1 MSAMLMGHDEGGE
14 DHNVSIP
21 LGGPIYVRDMVGPLI
36 RAPDFENSVFQELQS
51 LKEELSRDSLET
63 CDEEILVDE
72 LKIIG
77 EDELVDKAFEE
88 AFKEGEL
95 AIDTSQRTEEH
106 LSPRSGKNWD
116 VACLRGIFCAETYSR
131 YLSPDDQRNGAKS
144 VADANIF
151 SAKNGSLH
159 GLVEILNQTI
169 QLAVVASAMKLPTKK
184 HLVSDSSNRK
194 RTDDNGTSGLEH
206 GGLHNSDGDMKAI
219 VSSECSNV
227 LSVRACRDKKSNK
240 NPSGKR
246 KKRRHEREEDNSF
259 DESYIAKVE
268 ELARIKQKQE
278 EQKAAVRLHSFDSS
292 KVPGSGSTAKADKIR
307 SLRSASVST
316 KEWEEYSQV
325 YTYIY
330 DCYGLGLGILIPR
343 GILMP
348 LDKVRASNTCDN
360 VPVQFPEAV
369 LCFEVYHNRK
379 TWLKIQ
385 GIVSVFGPS
394 QLFPGSS
401 LHVQHFPTQEFLV
414 LGRQFLTEV
423 RDKTYCLTDEIMK
436 KAGHNDP
443 SGYFLIEDVFYNDMR
458 DCSATDY
465 SKPILDWLENSK
477 NDALEK
483 WEFIV
488 SGELQ
493 QKQKALLGSQSKQ
506 QLPQLKS
513 AHMQTTRF
521 CDIRFRLGA
530 GYLYCHQGDCKHII
544 VIRDLRLIHPEDVQN
559 RAAYPI
565 LTLQQKF
572 RYRKCSVCKIYRAAK
587 MTVDDKWALSN
598 PCYFCDVCYYMLH
611 YANGSLLYSDY
622 SVYDYHHE

>member
-14 DHNVSIP
+14 DHHVSIP

-36 RAPDFENSVFQELQS
+36 RAPTSKILCFKNFRYSISCFVSLNAS
-51 LKEELSRDSLET
+51 LKEELSGDSLDT

-77 EDELVDKAFEE
+77 EDELVNKAFEE

-95 AIDTSQRTEEH
+95 AIDASQVTEEH
-106 LSPRSGKNWD
+106 LSPRSD
-116 VACLRGIFCAETYSR
+116 ACIF
-131 YLSPDDQRNGAKS
+131 L
-144 VADANIF
+144 
-151 SAKNGSLH
+151 AKNGSLH
-159 GLVEILNQTI
+159 GLGRVEILNQTM
-169 QLAVVASAMKLPTKK
+169 QLAGFEIASGIFAQQEFGCCGFEFT
-184 HLVSDSSNRK
+184 R
-194 RTDDNGTSGLEH
+194 RTDDNGTSGPEN

-227 LSVRACRDKKSNK
+227 LPLRGCRDKKSNK
-240 NPSGKR
+240 NHSGKR

-292 KVPGSGSTAKADKIR
+292 KVPGSAAMAKADKIR
-307 SLRSASVST
+307 SLKSASVST
-316 KEWEEYSQV
+316 KGGLSFFNSSEESV
-325 YTYIY
+325 FGYIFC
-330 DCYGLGLGILIPR
+330 DL
-343 GILMP
+343 
-348 LDKVRASNTCDN
+348 VRASKTCDN

-379 TWLKIQ
+379 TWLK
-385 GIVSVFGPS
+385 
-394 QLFPGSS
+394 
-401 LHVQHFPTQEFLV
+401 TQEFLV

-423 RDKTYCLTDEIMK
+423 RDKIYCLTDEIMK

-458 DCSATDY
+458 DCSAMDY

-493 QKQKALLGSQSKQ
+493 QKQKALLGRQSKQ
-506 QLPQLKS
+506 QLPRLKS

-530 GYLYCHQGDCKHII
+530 GYLYCHQGDCKHVI

-559 RAAYPI
+559 RAAYPL

-587 MTVDDKWALSN
+587 MTVDDKW
-598 PCYFCDVCYYMLH
+598 PCRTPVISVTFVIICFTMQTGLCSTVISPSMIIIMNDYYYLNKNF
-611 YANGSLLYSDY
+611 YWI
-622 SVYDYHHE
+622 

>member
-1 MSAMLMGHDEGGE
+1 MLMGHDEGGE
-14 DHNVSIP
+14 DHHISIP

-36 RAPDFENSVFQELQS
+36 RVPDFENSVFQELQS
-51 LKEELSRDSLET
+51 LKEELSGDSLET

-77 EDELVDKAFEE
+77 EDELVNRAFEE

-95 AIDTSQRTEEH
+95 AIDASRVTEEH
-106 LSPRSGKNWD
+106 LSPRK
-116 VACLRGIFCAETYSR
+116 
-131 YLSPDDQRNGAKS
+131 
-144 VADANIF
+144 
-151 SAKNGSLH
+151 
-159 GLVEILNQTI
+159 
-169 QLAVVASAMKLPTKK
+169 
-184 HLVSDSSNRK
+184 
-194 RTDDNGTSGLEH
+194 TDDNGASGLEH
-206 GGLHNSDGDMKAI
+206 GGLHNSDQDMKAI
-219 VSSECSNV
+219 VPSDSSNV
-227 LSVRACRDKKSNK
+227 LPLRSCRDKKSNK

-246 KKRRHEREEDNSF
+246 KKRRHERGEDNSF

-292 KVPGSGSTAKADKIR
+292 KVPGSGAMTKADKIR
-307 SLRSASVST
+307 SLKSASVST
-316 KEWEEYSQV
+316 K
-325 YTYIY
+325 
-330 DCYGLGLGILIPR
+330 
-343 GILMP
+343 
-348 LDKVRASNTCDN
+348 VRASTTRDN
-360 VPVQFPEAV
+360 VPVQFPEA
-369 LCFEVYHNRK
+369 
-379 TWLKIQ
+379 
-385 GIVSVFGPS
+385 GPM
-394 QLFPGSS
+394 
-401 LHVQHFPTQEFLV
+401 FLRFTITGKH
-414 LGRQFLTEV
+414 GRQFLTEV
-423 RDKTYCLTDEIMK
+423 RDKIYCLTDEIMK

-458 DCSATDY
+458 DCSAMDY

-506 QLPQLKS
+506 QLPRLKS

-530 GYLYCHQGDCKHII
+530 GYLYCHQGDCKHVI

-559 RAAYPI
+559 RAAYPL

-598 PCYFCDVCYYMLH
+598 PSYFCDVLVGQTGKACRRPRPDGGHAGETELD
-611 YANGSLLYSDY
+611 SLGQTNRRPTECCAHGRGDGRGDGRAGKTRTQQTWRTGNRGTTQAWPADKRHARCALDGEQTSARARRSSQHTTTSSDKDVQCRLARR
-622 SVYDYHHE
+622 SRTASAMRTTGW

>member
-1 MSAMLMGHDEGGE
+1 MGHDEGGE
-14 DHNVSIP
+14 DHHVSIP

-51 LKEELSRDSLET
+51 LKEELSGDSLET

-77 EDELVDKAFEE
+77 EDELVNKAFEE
-88 AFKEGEL
+88 AFK
-95 AIDTSQRTEEH
+95 
-106 LSPRSGKNWD
+106 
-116 VACLRGIFCAETYSR
+116 
-131 YLSPDDQRNGAKS
+131 
-144 VADANIF
+144 
-151 SAKNGSLH
+151 
-159 GLVEILNQTI
+159 
-169 QLAVVASAMKLPTKK
+169 
-184 HLVSDSSNRK
+184 
-194 RTDDNGTSGLEH
+194 
-206 GGLHNSDGDMKAI
+206 
-219 VSSECSNV
+219 
-227 LSVRACRDKKSNK
+227 
-240 NPSGKR
+240 
-246 KKRRHEREEDNSF
+246 
-259 DESYIAKVE
+259 ESYIAKVE
-268 ELARIKQKQE
+268 ELAKIKQKQE

-292 KVPGSGSTAKADKIR
+292 KVPGSGAWAKADKIR
-307 SLRSASVST
+307 SLKSASVST
-316 KEWEEYSQV
+316 KACHLPLFLPIPYVESDL
-325 YTYIY
+325 YIDIHY
-330 DCYGLGLGILIPR
+330 FTV
-343 GILMP
+343 
-348 LDKVRASNTCDN
+348 VRASNTSDN

-379 TWLKIQ
+379 TWLK
-385 GIVSVFGPS
+385 
-394 QLFPGSS
+394 
-401 LHVQHFPTQEFLV
+401 TQEFLV
-414 LGRQFLTEV
+414 LGRQFLSEV
-423 RDKTYCLTDEIMK
+423 RDKIYCLTDEIMK
-436 KAGHNDP
+436 KAGHNDS

-458 DCSATDY
+458 DGSAMDY

-506 QLPQLKS
+506 QLPRLKS

-559 RAAYPI
+559 RAAYPL

-611 YANGSLLYSDY
+611 YANGSLLYSDF

>member
-14 DHNVSIP
+14 DHHVSIP

-51 LKEELSRDSLET
+51 LKEELSGDSLET

-77 EDELVDKAFEE
+77 EDELVNKAFEE

-95 AIDTSQRTEEH
+95 AMDTSQVTEEH
-106 LSPRSGKNWD
+106 LSPR
-116 VACLRGIFCAETYSR
+116 
-131 YLSPDDQRNGAKS
+131 
-144 VADANIF
+144 
-151 SAKNGSLH
+151 
-159 GLVEILNQTI
+159 
-169 QLAVVASAMKLPTKK
+169 
-184 HLVSDSSNRK
+184 
-194 RTDDNGTSGLEH
+194 RTDDNGLEH

-219 VSSECSNV
+219 VSSECSN
-227 LSVRACRDKKSNK
+227 
-240 NPSGKR
+240 
-246 KKRRHEREEDNSF
+246 
-259 DESYIAKVE
+259 ESYIAKVE
-268 ELARIKQKQE
+268 ELAKIKQKQE

-292 KVPGSGSTAKADKIR
+292 KVPGSGAMAKADKIR
-307 SLRSASVST
+307 SLKSASVST
-316 KEWEEYSQV
+316 KACHLPLFLPIPYVESDL
-325 YTYIY
+325 YIDIHY
-330 DCYGLGLGILIPR
+330 FTV
-343 GILMP
+343 
-348 LDKVRASNTCDN
+348 VRASNTSDN

-379 TWLKIQ
+379 TWLK
-385 GIVSVFGPS
+385 
-394 QLFPGSS
+394 
-401 LHVQHFPTQEFLV
+401 TQEFLV
-414 LGRQFLTEV
+414 LGRQFL
-423 RDKTYCLTDEIMK
+423 
-436 KAGHNDP
+436 
-443 SGYFLIEDVFYNDMR
+443 SEDVFYNDMR
-458 DCSATDY
+458 DGSAMDY

-506 QLPQLKS
+506 QLPRLKS

-559 RAAYPI
+559 RAAYPL

-611 YANGSLLYSDY
+611 YANGSLLYSDF

>member
-14 DHNVSIP
+14 DHHVSIP

-51 LKEELSRDSLET
+51 LKEELSGDSLET

-77 EDELVDKAFEE
+77 EDELVNKAFEE

-95 AIDTSQRTEEH
+95 TMDTSQVTEEH
-106 LSPRSGKNWD
+106 LSPRSDAK
-116 VACLRGIFCAETYSR
+116 IF
-131 YLSPDDQRNGAKS
+131 L
-144 VADANIF
+144 
-151 SAKNGSLH
+151 AKNGSLH
-159 GLVEILNQTI
+159 GLGRDFESDN
-169 QLAVVASAMKLPTKK
+169 AVGW
-184 HLVSDSSNRK
+184 
-194 RTDDNGTSGLEH
+194 RTDDNGLEH

-227 LSVRACRDKKSNK
+227 LPLRACRDKKSNK

-268 ELARIKQKQE
+268 ELAKIKQKQE

-292 KVPGSGSTAKADKIR
+292 KVPGSGAMAKADKIR
-307 SLRSASVST
+307 SLKSASVST
-316 KEWEEYSQV
+316 KACHLPLFLPIPYVESDL
-325 YTYIY
+325 YIDIHY
-330 DCYGLGLGILIPR
+330 FTV
-343 GILMP
+343 
-348 LDKVRASNTCDN
+348 VRASNTSDN

-379 TWLKIQ
+379 TWLK
-385 GIVSVFGPS
+385 
-394 QLFPGSS
+394 
-401 LHVQHFPTQEFLV
+401 TQEFLV
-414 LGRQFLTEV
+414 LGRQFLSEV
-423 RDKTYCLTDEIMK
+423 RDKIYCLTDEIMK

-458 DCSATDY
+458 DGSAMDY

-506 QLPQLKS
+506 QLPRLKS

-530 GYLYCHQGDCKHII
+530 GYLYCHQ
-544 VIRDLRLIHPEDVQN
+544 
-559 RAAYPI
+559 
-565 LTLQQKF
+565 
-572 RYRKCSVCKIYRAAK
+572 
-587 MTVDDKWALSN
+587 
-598 PCYFCDVCYYMLH
+598 
-611 YANGSLLYSDY
+611 
-622 SVYDYHHE
+622 

>member
-1 MSAMLMGHDEGGE
+1 MSAMLMGNDEGGE
-14 DHNVSIP
+14 DHHVSIP

-51 LKEELSRDSLET
+51 LKEELSGDSLET

-77 EDELVDKAFEE
+77 EDELVNKAFEE

-95 AIDTSQRTEEH
+95 AVDASQVTEEH
-106 LSPRSGKNWD
+106 LSPR
-116 VACLRGIFCAETYSR
+116 
-131 YLSPDDQRNGAKS
+131 
-144 VADANIF
+144 
-151 SAKNGSLH
+151 
-159 GLVEILNQTI
+159 
-169 QLAVVASAMKLPTKK
+169 
-184 HLVSDSSNRK
+184 
-194 RTDDNGTSGLEH
+194 RTDDNGTSGGLEND
-206 GGLHNSDGDMKAI
+206 GLHNSDGDIKAI

-227 LSVRACRDKKSNK
+227 LPLRACRDKKSNK
-240 NPSGKR
+240 NHSGKR

-292 KVPGSGSTAKADKIR
+292 KVPGSKATAKADKIR
-307 SLRSASVST
+307 SLKSASVST
-316 KEWEEYSQV
+316 
-325 YTYIY
+325 
-330 DCYGLGLGILIPR
+330 
-343 GILMP
+343 
-348 LDKVRASNTCDN
+348 KVRASNTCDN

-379 TWLKIQ
+379 TWLK
-385 GIVSVFGPS
+385 
-394 QLFPGSS
+394 
-401 LHVQHFPTQEFLV
+401 TQEFLV

-423 RDKTYCLTDEIMK
+423 RDKIYCLTDEIMK

-458 DCSATDY
+458 DCSAMDY
-465 SKPILDWLENSK
+465 SKPILDWLDNSK

-506 QLPQLKS
+506 QLPRLKS
-513 AHMQTTRF
+513 THMQTTRF

-530 GYLYCHQGDCKHII
+530 DIFT
-544 VIRDLRLIHPEDVQN
+544 VIRLIHPEDVQN
-559 RAAYPI
+559 RAAYPL

-611 YANGSLLYSDY
+611 YANGSLLYSDF

>member
-106 LSPRSGKNWD
+106 LSPRS
-116 VACLRGIFCAETYSR
+116 
-131 YLSPDDQRNGAKS
+131 
-144 VADANIF
+144 
-151 SAKNGSLH
+151 
-159 GLVEILNQTI
+159 
-169 QLAVVASAMKLPTKK
+169 
-184 HLVSDSSNRK
+184 
-194 RTDDNGTSGLEH
+194 DDNGTSGLEH

-316 KEWEEYSQV
+316 K
-325 YTYIY
+325 
-330 DCYGLGLGILIPR
+330 
-343 GILMP
+343 
-348 LDKVRASNTCDN
+348 VRASNTCDN

-379 TWLKIQ
+379 TWLK
-385 GIVSVFGPS
+385 
-394 QLFPGSS
+394 
-401 LHVQHFPTQEFLV
+401 TQEFLV